1 MAAKIDDCNNRVLSI
16 QSHVVSGYV
25 GNKAAVFPLQLLG
38 FDVDIINSVH
48 FSNHTGYPRGWEG
61 DVLDGS
67 KLLKLVDGLERNG
80 LLSDDCDVSDPG
92 YIGHILT
99 GYIGSESFLRSVVT
113 VVKKLKALNSK
124 CRYVCDPVLGDGN
137 PGKFYVP
144 IELVAIYREHADV
157 ITPNQFETEQLT
169 GISIQTITDAQH
181 ACSILHNIG
190 VPLVLITSITFP
202 PDYCRGADD
211 NLKSA
216 PVNSIA
222 MFASKRSCT
231 TGDGY
236 DCTDEQ
242 YILYTPL
249 LSGQFTGTGDIC
261 AALFLAWTANM
272 QGDSYLGDA
281 LEKLAGTMHAI
292 VKRTAEHAKNVSTSS
307 STAKQVFS
315 REMRLIQSRNDI
327 LNPPKLFHSLKLAP
341 LKEIR

>member
-1 MAAKIDDCNNRVLSI
+1 MAAAKKEERKNRVLSI

-80 LLSDDCDVSDPG
+80 LLSDDIDVFDPG

-99 GYIGSESFLRSVVT
+99 AVVT
-113 VVKKLKALNSK
+113 VVQKLKALNSR

-137 PGKFYVP
+137 PGTFYVP
-144 IELVAIYREHADV
+144 IELVDIYRQHVLPMADV

-169 GISIQTITDAQH
+169 GISIQTIKDAQH
-181 ACSILHNIG
+181 ACGVLHNIG

-202 PDYCRGADD
+202 EDYCGGQND
-211 NLKSA
+211 NLKNPPA
-216 PVNSIA
+216 NSIA
-222 MFASKRSCT
+222 MFASLRNCT
-231 TGDGY
+231 VGDGN
-236 DCTDEQ
+236 DCADEQ

-249 LSGQFTGTGDIC
+249 ISGQYTGTGDIC
-261 AALFLAWTANM
+261 AALFLAWTADM
-272 QGDSYLGDA
+272 QDDSYYLGDA
-281 LEKLAGTMHAI
+281 LEKLAGKI
-292 VKRTAEHAKNVSTSS
+292 GSTSFC
-307 STAKQVFS
+307 TTS
-315 REMRLIQSRNDI
+315 RPRR
-327 LNPPKLFHSLKLAP
+327 
-341 LKEIR
+341 